1 MLKNESAQNPTKP
14 TPLRPSRLPDS
25 GGIFTLSNGL
35 RMRKLS
41 RSDRKPKQVKSQR
54 STGQKVNAD
63 VIMLTVQEMTWHS
76 LADGDWAGLLTGQ
89 TCGRQLDQSMVDKWH
104 LSVEWESATW
114 PSHGQPRG
122 TQSSVN
128 VVCSKKKFWGPWVLN
143 P

>member
-1 MLKNESAQNPTKP
+1 MLKNESAWNLMKP
-14 TPLRPSRLPDS
+14 TPLRPARLPDS

-54 STGQKVNAD
+54 STGQKVNVD
-63 VIMLTVQEMTWHS
+63 VIMLTMQEMTWHS
-76 LADGDWAGLLTGQ
+76 LADGDWIGLLTGQ

-114 PSHGQPRG
+114 PSHGQPPG
-122 TQSSVN
+122 TQSKWQV
-128 VVCSKKKFWGPWVLN
+128 
-143 P
+143 

>member
-63 VIMLTVQEMTWHS
+63 DISMLTVQ
-76 LADGDWAGLLTGQ
+76 
-89 TCGRQLDQSMVDKWH
+89 
-104 LSVEWESATW
+104 
-114 PSHGQPRG
+114 
-122 TQSSVN
+122 
-128 VVCSKKKFWGPWVLN
+128 
-143 P
+143 

>member
-1 MLKNESAQNPTKP
+1 MLKNESARNPTKP
-14 TPLRPSRLPDS
+14 TPLCPARLPDS
-25 GGIFTLSNGL
+25 SGIFTLSNRL

-63 VIMLTVQEMTWHS
+63 VIMLIVQEMMWHS
-76 LADGDWAGLLTGQ
+76 MADGDWTGLLTGQ

-104 LSVEWESATW
+104 LFVEWESATW

-122 TQSSVN
+122 TQSK
-128 VVCSKKKFWGPWVLN
+128 SKWQV
-143 P
+143 